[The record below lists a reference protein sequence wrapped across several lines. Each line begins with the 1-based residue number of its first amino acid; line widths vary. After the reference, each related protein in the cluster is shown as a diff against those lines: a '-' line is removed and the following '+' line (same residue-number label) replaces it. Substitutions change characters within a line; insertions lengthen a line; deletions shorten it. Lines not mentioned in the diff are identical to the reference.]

1 MADRSILQLAISCL
15 ILAAKAS
22 ELEDNIPYFET
33 IIEFVKSNVI
43 LQQYQDSNF
52 SQDEHI
58 AIEKELLEK
67 MEWNALQVTHFDF
80 LEHY

>member
-1 MADRSILQLAISCL
+1 M
-15 ILAAKAS
+15 
-22 ELEDNIPYFET
+22 
-33 IIEFVKSNVI
+33 KSNVI

-67 MEWNALQVTHFDF
+67 MDWNALQVTHFDF
-80 LEHY
+80 MEHYQCAGIFFEDDEIEADANSGKGT